1 MLAVLCIL
9 VSDFGESHS
18 LEGGNVMADNFS
30 GDFFGLIGKPMLWK
44 TQNYGTVAVHIAG
57 INPNGRVAQLT
68 IDGGEASTPAQRY
81 PELADGIGYS
91 ILGNLSKRPRKV
103 RNTVRDVAGI
113 GKVAV
118 VTTDPSSI
126 PADEVPVPQTKLRT
140 GPAPQRSKRGEV
152 TF

>member
-9 VSDFGESHS
+9 VSDFGEGHS
-18 LEGGNVMADNFS
+18 LEGGNVMSIEFAPELVGRPF
-30 GDFFGLIGKPMLWK
+30 IWR
-44 TQNYGTVAVHIAG
+44 TANYGDIAVHVEKFNWNGAVAVVRI
-57 INPNGRVAQLT
+57 V
-68 IDGGEASTPAQRY
+68 GGEDSTPAQRY
-81 PELADGIGYS
+81 PELSDGWGFAVAGQ
-91 ILGNLSKRPRKV
+91 LFKRQRGTRV
-103 RNTVRDVAGI
+103 NNAVRDVAGI

-140 GPAPQRSKRGEV
+140 GPSPRRSKRGEV